1 MSSKTMFQAQSY
13 VLTIFGLGTLVI
25 PEIFWGIFGISFEA
39 VALLFARLAGSL
51 VVGNALLSYR
61 MRGIEDAKSHRELA
75 KKFLFEWSATLVI
88 FILAQSDG
96 LFNALG
102 WSNVGLIL
110 LFVVGW
116 SLALRKS

>member
-1 MSSKTMFQAQSY
+1 MGTKTMFQVQSY
-13 VLTIFGLGTLVI
+13 VLSIFGLGTLAI

-39 VALLFARLAGSL
+39 VALLFARVAGSL
-51 VVGNALLSYR
+51 VIGNAFLSYR
-61 MRGIEDAKSHRELA
+61 MRGIEDAKTHRELA

-88 FILAQSDG
+88 FVLGQTG
-96 LFNALG
+96 GMFNTLG
-102 WSNVGLIL
+102 WANVGLIL